1 MLVYAKCH
9 PNYFPC
15 INSFNSPTTLEVETI
30 IILISWMK
38 SWAHIDHTARRHSS
52 EKSNFRNYSLDH
64 FVVAPISFQH
74 MLPFFI

>member
-1 MLVYAKCH
+1 MPSAILITFHVLIHLILQQLC
-9 PNYFPC
+9 
-15 INSFNSPTTLEVETI
+15 EVETI

>member
-1 MLVYAKCH
+1 MPSVILITFHVLIHLILQQLC
-9 PNYFPC
+9 
-15 INSFNSPTTLEVETI
+15 EVET

-38 SWAHIDHTARRHSS
+38 SWTHIDHTARRRSS

>member
-1 MLVYAKCH
+1 MPSAILITFHALIHLILQQLC
-9 PNYFPC
+9 
-15 INSFNSPTTLEVETI
+15 EVETI

-38 SWAHIDHTARRHSS
+38 SWARTDHTARWRSS

-64 FVVAPISFQH
+64 FVVASISFQH